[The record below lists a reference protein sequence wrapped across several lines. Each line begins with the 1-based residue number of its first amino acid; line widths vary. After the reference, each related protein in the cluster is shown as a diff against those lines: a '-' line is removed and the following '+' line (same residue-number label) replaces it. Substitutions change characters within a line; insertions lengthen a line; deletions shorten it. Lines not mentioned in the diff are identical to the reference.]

1 MFLGV
6 YSTILCVLYY
16 TQRKPCTEQ
25 RRTNDYLQ
33 HFWVVEIFHLRGDL
47 AFGQKKQ
54 PWFDPGLLVYLFAFG
69 VRKNLHCHQVLVDGY
84 RAIIQI
90 RVESAVISGS
100 KYGGLFWL
108 DDGVIACQFQN
119 LSIQNALATNGTD
132 SISEVS
138 VFSGQKL
145 QYRAVSIV

>member
-84 RAIIQI
+84 CAIIQI
-90 RVESAVISGS
+90 RVEYTVISGS
-100 KYGGLFWL
+100 KYGGLLWL

-119 LSIQNALATNGTD
+119 FSIQNALATNSTH
-132 SISEVS
+132 SI
-138 VFSGQKL
+138 FRL
-145 QYRAVSIV
+145 QIVCRGRLQNRAETEI